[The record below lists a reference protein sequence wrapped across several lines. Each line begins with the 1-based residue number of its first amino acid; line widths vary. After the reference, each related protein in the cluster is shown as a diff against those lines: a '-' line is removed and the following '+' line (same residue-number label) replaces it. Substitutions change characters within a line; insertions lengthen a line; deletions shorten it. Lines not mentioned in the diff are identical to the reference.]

1 MDISMFK
8 KFFLICGFIFIFLF
22 IFSFF
27 ETSKQEFTSKRL
39 YMSGDEILISD
50 VMSGYNC
57 EENKNNIANC
67 KDKIKIFIECKD
79 DFPQNEFWREPYA
92 SKEVAKNRINSFC
105 KFLPIWIS
113 NYEFFN
119 IVNDLNLVDS
129 ETYKVYFYPLYRDN
143 SKIFGFYG
151 FNIRVFKNNVENKEI
166 KGIYWQ
172 DSEGDS
178 ISPSYSIIRE
188 LTSIFERKF

>member
-1 MDISMFK
+1 MVK
-8 KFFLICGFIFIFLF
+8 NFFLILVFIFILCFV
-22 IFSFF
+22 FSFF
-27 ETSKQEFTSKRL
+27 NKGEKELNYKPFYKN
-39 YMSGDEILISD
+39 GDEMLTSD
-50 VMSGYNC
+50 VISGYSC
-57 EENKNNIANC
+57 EENKKNISSC
-67 KDKIKIFIECKD
+67 KDRIKIFIECKD
-79 DFPQNEFWREPYA
+79 IFPKNEFGREPYA
-92 SKEVAKNRINSFC
+92 SEYVVQNRINSFC
-105 KFLPIWIS
+105 SFLPIWLS
-113 NYEFFN
+113 NYEFLN
-119 IVNDLNLVDS
+119 IVTDLELVDS